1 MLSYRHGFHAGNTAD
16 VFKHSVLF
24 SFLTL
29 YTKKGK
35 PFTAFDLNGGAGT
48 YNLLSEWSLQ
58 TGEAE
63 EGIIRILNLYE
74 ENKLPKPI
82 PEDFK
87 NYLSFCR
94 ENYKKDFSY
103 LGSPEIMRSFL
114 TKESNLIVVDLHT
127 AESEN
132 LKKLY
137 KNIANVHVHKRDY
150 CEAFCAL
157 TPPSSHRREP
167 IRGFALFDP
176 SYEVTSDYEN
186 IAYAIEKARN
196 CWQAGIFLIWYP
208 ILARRKTETEKLKKR
223 LRSLKKTPILNFEV
237 MHHFCTLENS
247 TVETENYG
255 LQGSGIMIVNPP
267 WGLEEKI
274 KEIAAY
280 MYRLEKAQ

>member
-16 VFKHSVLF
+16 VFKHLVLF

-29 YTKKGK
+29 YTKKEI
-35 PFTAFDLNGGAGT
+35 PFTAFDLNGGAGR

-63 EGIIRILNLYE
+63 NGIIRILHLYE
-74 ENKLPKPI
+74 ENKLPEPI

-87 NYLSFCR
+87 NYLNFCH

-103 LGSPEIMRSFL
+103 LGSPEIIHSFL

-127 AESEN
+127 AEAEN

-137 KNIANVHVHKRDY
+137 KNISNIHVHKRDY

-157 TPPSSHRREP
+157 TPPSSHRGEL

-176 SYEVTSDYEN
+176 SYEVVSDYEN
-186 IAYAIEKARN
+186 IVYAIEKTRSR
-196 CWQAGIFLIWYP
+196 WQAGIFIR
-208 ILARRKTETEKLKKR
+208 AEG
-223 LRSLKKTPILNFEV
+223 V
-237 MHHFCTLENS
+237 
-247 TVETENYG
+247 
-255 LQGSGIMIVNPP
+255 
-267 WGLEEKI
+267 
-274 KEIAAY
+274 
-280 MYRLEKAQ
+280 